1 VTAIASSALYVIVS
15 AIRTRRSPSTSAPR
29 SRIAPIVWT
38 SLTGVTPHH
47 SMSAADAAWL
57 HMDRSTNLM
66 VVNSVLWFDEPMDWR
81 LCRAMFLERVVG
93 RFDRFRQRAV
103 EGPPLVGPHWEDD
116 PDFDPELHFH
126 HIALPAPHDRRALQ
140 EMISDRIVTPL
151 DRDRPLWEVYFIDG
165 YAAGC
170 AILVRI
176 HHGIADGI
184 ALARVMLTLTD
195 GGETGSSGIAEP
207 EARDGH
213 GSSRLSEIGPLVE
226 ATGALAREGIR
237 ALLHPS
243 RAAELARARLE
254 DAQTLAKL
262 ILPWSDPRSAVKGEQ
277 RQAHRVAWSEPIE
290 LWRVKRAGR
299 AFGATVNDVLV
310 AAVAGAVGGHLRARG
325 DAIDEIHALVPFNLR
340 PLDRP
345 LPAEL
350 GNRFALVL
358 LALPVG
364 IEDPV
369 ARVAVVKHR
378 MGAIKRSHE
387 GAIAYGILG
396 LIGRTPAAVEHRLID
411 FFSAKSSMVLTN
423 VPGPQ
428 RPLSLAGTPLGGV
441 LVWAPCSGSV
451 GMSVSVFSYARK
463 VTVGFL
469 VDAGLVPDPEALARG
484 FRADVL
490 ALARHAATART

>member
-1 VTAIASSALYVIVS
+1 
-15 AIRTRRSPSTSAPR
+15 
-29 SRIAPIVWT
+29 
-38 SLTGVTPHH
+38 
-47 SMSAADAAWL
+47 MSAADAAWL

-66 VVNSVLWFDEPMDWR
+66 IVNSVLWFDEPVDWR
-81 LCRAMFLERVVG
+81 RCRATFLERVVG

-103 EGPPLVGPHWEDD
+103 EGPPLSGPHWEDD

-126 HIALPAPHDRRALQ
+126 HLALPAPHDRRALQ
-140 EMISDRIVTPL
+140 DLVADRIVTPL
-151 DRDRPLWEVYFIDG
+151 DRDRPLWEVYLIDG
-165 YAAGC
+165 YGAGC

-176 HHGIADGI
+176 HHSIADGI

-195 GGETGSSGIAEP
+195 GGETGASGIAEP
-207 EARDGH
+207 EAADSH
-213 GSSRLSEIGPLVE
+213 GSSLLSEIGPLVH
-226 ATGALAREGIR
+226 ATGELAREGIR
-237 ALLHPS
+237 VLLHPS
-243 RAAELARARLE
+243 HAGELARARLD

-262 ILPWSDPRSAVKGEQ
+262 VLPWSDPDSAVKGEQ
-277 RQAHRVAWSEPIE
+277 GRAHRVAWSEPIE

-299 AFGATVNDVLV
+299 ALGATVNDVLV
-310 AAVAGAVGGHLRARG
+310 AAVAGAVGRHLRERG
-325 DAIDEIHALVPFNLR
+325 DALDELHALVPFNLR
-340 PLDRP
+340 PVDQP

-358 LALPVG
+358 LPLPVG

-369 ARVAVVKHR
+369 ARVAEVKRH
-378 MGAIKRSHE
+378 MDAIKCSHE

-396 LIGRTPAAVEHRLID
+396 LIGHTPAAVEHRLID
-411 FFSAKSSMVLTN
+411 FFSAKGSMVLTN

-428 RPLSLAGTPLGGV
+428 RRLSLAGTPLAGV

-490 ALARHAATART
+490 ALARDTAAART

>member
-1 VTAIASSALYVIVS
+1 
-15 AIRTRRSPSTSAPR
+15 
-29 SRIAPIVWT
+29 
-38 SLTGVTPHH
+38 
-47 SMSAADAAWL
+47 MSAADAAWL
-57 HMDRSTNLM
+57 HMDRTTNLM
-66 VVNSVLWFDEPMDWR
+66 IVNSVLWFDAPVDWR
-81 LCRAMFLERVVG
+81 LCRATFLERVVG
-93 RFDRFRQRAV
+93 QFDRFRQRAV
-103 EGPPLVGPHWEDD
+103 EGPPLAGPHWEEDA
-116 PDFDPELHFH
+116 DFDPELHFH
-126 HIALPAPHDRRALQ
+126 HVALPAPHDRRALQ
-140 EMISDRIVTPL
+140 DLVADRIVTPL
-151 DRDRPLWEVYFIDG
+151 DRDRPLWEVYLIDG
-165 YAAGC
+165 YGAGC

-176 HHGIADGI
+176 HHSIADGI

-195 GGETGSSGIAEP
+195 GGDAGASGIAER
-207 EARDGH
+207 EAADAH
-213 GSSRLSEIGPLVE
+213 GPSLLSEIGPLVH
-226 ATGALAREGIR
+226 ATGELAREGIR
-237 ALLHPS
+237 VLLHPS
-243 RAAELARARLE
+243 HAGELARARLD

-262 ILPWSDPRSAVKGEQ
+262 VLPWSDPDSAVKGEQ
-277 RQAHRVAWSEPIE
+277 RRAHRVAWSEPIE

-299 AFGATVNDVLV
+299 ALGATVNDVLV
-310 AAVAGAVGGHLRARG
+310 AAVAGTVGRHLRERG
-325 DAIDEIHALVPFNLR
+325 DALDEVHALVPFNLR
-340 PLDRP
+340 PLDQP

-369 ARVAVVKHR
+369 ARVAEVKHR
-378 MGAIKRSHE
+378 MDAIKHSHE

-396 LIGRTPAAVEHRLID
+396 LLGRTPAAVEHRLID
-411 FFSAKSSMVLTN
+411 FFSAKGSMVLTN

-428 RPLSLAGTPLGGV
+428 RPLSLAGTPLAGV

-490 ALARHAATART
+490 ALARDAAAAGA